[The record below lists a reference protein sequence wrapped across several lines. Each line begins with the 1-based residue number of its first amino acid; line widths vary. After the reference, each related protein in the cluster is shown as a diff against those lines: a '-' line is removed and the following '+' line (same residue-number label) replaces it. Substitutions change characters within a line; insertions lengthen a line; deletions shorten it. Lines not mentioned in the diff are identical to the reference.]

1 MVISASPRARRSER
15 GLCPACVRE
24 LFDRAGRRYLYP
36 LVCCD
41 DCRPPAAEAPSTV
54 LCEDCGRESREPDVR
69 RSGSVATGCAACGP
83 ALRWEAVTGADAL
96 AAAVAAIAAGGV
108 AGVHDLFADQV
119 VCDARSDQALARMDG
134 ASGPVRVLV
143 RNVSMAREVANL
155 SAPDIRALV
164 ERVEPATLVRL
175 REPVLPRAVRRAT
188 PDVDLFLPRTPLQYL
203 LTARLDGPLA
213 VWDRSGERA
222 DEWPC
227 DGTLTVSGLARAGRQ
242 SWTTALPAR
251 LTLGGTSSAQTA
263 TRPFVRQ
270 EPAASPA
277 PSPIGTP

>member
-1 MVISASPRARRSER
+1 MVISASPAARRSER
-15 GLCPACVRE
+15 GLCSACVRE

-41 DCRPPAAEAPSTV
+41 DCRPPAAEAPSAV

-69 RSGSVATGCAACGP
+69 RSGSVARGCAACGP
-83 ALRWEAVTGADAL
+83 ALRWEATTGADAL
-96 AAAVAAIAAGGV
+96 AVAVAAIGAGGV
-108 AGVHDLFADQV
+108 AGLHDLFADQV
-119 VCDARSDQALARMDG
+119 VCDARSEQALARMDG

-155 SAPDIRALV
+155 SPPDIRALV
-164 ERVEPATLVRL
+164 ERAEPATLVRL
-175 REPVLPRAVRRAT
+175 REPVLPRAVRRET
-188 PDVDLFLPRTPLQYL
+188 PDADLFLPRTPLQYL

-227 DGTLTVSGLARAGRQ
+227 DGTLTVSGLVRAGRQ
-242 SWTTALPAR
+242 SWTTGLPAR
-251 LTLGGTSSAQTA
+251 LALGGTSS
-263 TRPFVRQ
+263 PFIRK

-277 PSPIGTP
+277 PSPISTP

>member
-1 MVISASPRARRSER
+1 M
-15 GLCPACVRE
+15 RE

-54 LCEDCGRESREPDVR
+54 LCEDCGRDSREPDVR

-96 AAAVAAIAAGGV
+96 AAAVAVIAAGGV

-164 ERVEPATLVRL
+164 ERAEPATLVRL

-251 LTLGGTSSAQTA
+251 LALGGTSSAQTA
-263 TRPFVRQ
+263 ARPFVRQ
-270 EPAASPA
+270 EPTASPA

>member
-1 MVISASPRARRSER
+1 MIISAFPGARRSER

-24 LFDRAGRRYLYP
+24 LFDSAGRRYMYP

-41 DCRPPAAEAPSTV
+41 DCRPPAAEAPSAV
-54 LCEDCGRESREPDVR
+54 LCEDCGRECREPDVR
-69 RSGSVATGCAACGP
+69 RSASAATGCAACGP
-83 ALRWEAVTGADAL
+83 GLRWEASTGADAL
-96 AAAVAAIAAGGV
+96 AAAVAAIGAGGV

-119 VCDARSDQALARMDG
+119 VCDAGSEQALARMDG

-155 SAPDIRALV
+155 SGPDIRALV
-164 ERVEPATLVRL
+164 ERAERATLVRL

-203 LTARLDGPLA
+203 LTARLDNPLA

-227 DGTLTVSGLARAGRQ
+227 DGTLTVSGLPRAGRQ
-242 SWTTALPAR
+242 RWTAGLPAH
-251 LTLGGTSSAQTA
+251 LDLGGASS
-263 TRPFVRQ
+263 PFVRK
-270 EPAASPA
+270 EPVASPA
-277 PSPIGTP
+277 PSPISTP

>member
-1 MVISASPRARRSER
+1 MVISASPGARRSER
-15 GLCPACVRE
+15 GLCSACVRE
-24 LFDRAGRRYLYP
+24 LFDRAGRRYAYP

-41 DCRPPAAEAPSTV
+41 DCRPPAAEAPSAV

-69 RSGSVATGCAACGP
+69 RSASVATGCAACGP
-83 ALRWEAVTGADAL
+83 ALRWEAATGADAL
-96 AAAVAAIAAGGV
+96 AAAVAAIEAGGV
-108 AGVHDLFADQV
+108 AGLHDLFADQV
-119 VCDARSDQALARMDG
+119 VCDARSEQALARMDG

-164 ERVEPATLVRL
+164 ERAEPATLVRL
-175 REPVLPRAVRRAT
+175 REPLLPRAVRRGT

-222 DEWPC
+222 GEWPC
-227 DGTLTVSGLARAGRQ
+227 DGTLTVSGLARTGRQ
-242 SWTTALPAR
+242 SWTTGLPAR
-251 LTLGGTSSAQTA
+251 LALGGTSS
-263 TRPFVRQ
+263 PFLRR
-270 EPAASPA
+270 ETAASPA
-277 PSPIGTP
+277 PSPVNLS

>member
-1 MVISASPRARRSER
+1 MVISASPGARRSER

-41 DCRPPAAEAPSTV
+41 DCRPPAADPLSAGPPSAV
-54 LCEDCGRESREPDVR
+54 LCEDCGRESRAPDVR
-69 RSGSVATGCAACGP
+69 RSASVATGCATCGP
-83 ALRWEAVTGADAL
+83 ALRWEAATGADAL
-96 AAAVAAIAAGGV
+96 TAAVAAIGAGGV
-108 AGVHDLFADQV
+108 ARVHDLFADQV
-119 VCDARSDQALARMDG
+119 VCDARSEQALARMDG

-143 RNVSMAREVANL
+143 RNVSIAREVATL
-155 SAPDIRALV
+155 SGPDIRALV
-164 ERVEPATLVRL
+164 ERAEPATLVRL

-188 PDVDLFLPRTPLQYL
+188 PDADLFLPRTPLQYL
-203 LTARLDGPLA
+203 LTAHMDGPLA

-227 DGTLTVSGLARAGRQ
+227 DGTLTVSGLARAGRR
-242 SWTTALPAR
+242 SRTTGLPAR
-251 LTLGGTSSAQTA
+251 LALGGASSAFI
-263 TRPFVRQ
+263 RR

-277 PSPIGTP
+277 PSPLGTS

>member
-1 MVISASPRARRSER
+1 MVISVSPGAWPSER
-15 GLCPACVRE
+15 GLCSACVRE
-24 LFDRAGRRYLYP
+24 LFDRAGRRYSYP

-41 DCRPPAAEAPSTV
+41 DCRPPAAEAPSAV
-54 LCEDCGRESREPDVR
+54 LCEDCRRECREPDLR
-69 RSGSVATGCAACGP
+69 RSTSAATGCTACGP
-83 ALRWEAVTGADAL
+83 VLRWEAITGADAL
-96 AAAVAAIAAGGV
+96 AAAVAAIGAGGV

-119 VCDARSDQALARMDG
+119 VCDARSEQALARMDG

-155 SAPDIRALV
+155 SVPDIRALV
-164 ERVEPATLVRL
+164 ERAVPATLVRL
-175 REPVLPRAVRRAT
+175 CEPVLPRAVRRAT

-242 SWTTALPAR
+242 RRTAALPAR
-251 LTLGGTSSAQTA
+251 LALGGTST
-263 TRPFVRQ
+263 PFIRK
-270 EPAASPA
+270 EPA
-277 PSPIGTP
+277 PSFAPSPVSTP